1 MNQQF
6 ELIEKYID
14 GNLSAKE
21 SKSVEQLIAKD
32 KVFAKEY
39 KLRYEVNEA
48 IMQKDIMTL
57 RENLNNVYNGQHQS
71 PKNVVRQLFIKN
83 WHLVAASVTIL
94 IIVGSFLL
102 SNLNNSSSEQIF
114 EKYYSSENAIF
125 MTRSDATVL
134 DDNLN
139 DALEKF
145 QNKEYADAINLL
157 TINETNVV
165 AKYYL
170 GLSYMETDQFVKA
183 KASFQNI
190 LDSPD
195 NLFIEQAKW
204 YKGLCLLKL
213 DETEAAT
220 ELFTSILSDDSLY
233 NADVTDILR
242 MLK

>member
-71 PKNVVRQLFIKN
+71 PPSVVRQLFIKN

-233 NADVTDILR
+233 NEDVTNILR

>member
-71 PKNVVRQLFIKN
+71 PPSVVRQLFIKN

-139 DALEKF
+139 DALEKY

-157 TINETNVV
+157 TINETNV

-233 NADVTDILR
+233 NEDVTDILR

>member
-21 SKSVEQLIAKD
+21 SKSVEQLLAKD

-71 PKNVVRQLFIKN
+71 PPSVVRQLFIKN

-233 NADVTDILR
+233 NEDVTDILR